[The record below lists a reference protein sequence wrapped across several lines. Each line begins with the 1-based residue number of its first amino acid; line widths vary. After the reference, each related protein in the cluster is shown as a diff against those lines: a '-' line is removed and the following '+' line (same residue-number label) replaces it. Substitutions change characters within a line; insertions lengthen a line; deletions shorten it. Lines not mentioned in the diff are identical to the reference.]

1 MLEDNA
7 SPLTFFGVIG
17 AWWKCGA
24 STFFATSSN
33 PSIVAF
39 PIRVIGASRFAVLVL
54 LCIGFAMASSQIFCT
69 KLTGSTGATVLKK
82 TTAAERISTRS
93 SLRL

>member
-1 MLEDNA
+1 MSL
-7 SPLTFFGVIG
+7 LTLFGVTG

-24 STFFATSSN
+24 STSFATLSR

-39 PIRVIGASRFAVLVL
+39 PIKVIGARRFAVLVL
-54 LCIGFAMASSQIFCT
+54 LCMGFAMASSQIFCT

-82 TTAAERISTRS
+82 TTAVERVSPRLFPSSISET
-93 SLRL
+93 